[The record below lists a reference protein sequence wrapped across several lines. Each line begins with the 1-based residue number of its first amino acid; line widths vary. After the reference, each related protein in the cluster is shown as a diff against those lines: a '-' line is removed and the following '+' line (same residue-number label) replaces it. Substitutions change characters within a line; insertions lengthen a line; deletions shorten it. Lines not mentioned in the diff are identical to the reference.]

1 MKQILIVEDNL
12 ICQGNIKRALSPA
25 FHCLLAANRK
35 DCLAVLQSNAV
46 DLILLDLSLPDCTD
60 TSLLDEIVHK
70 NNDIPVIII
79 TQDSDPE
86 TAAEVIKHGAKDYV
100 LKTKFYKD
108 KEVLLNKIRILLDA
122 NSYKLINA
130 AQAAQIKYLN
140 RKMFIPELPEY
151 KHAYQQAEI
160 AMKGNLSLMISGESG
175 SGKGVLISLVHEKIC
190 PEKPFAAI
198 DCGAIPSTLIESELF
213 GFEKGAFTGAIT
225 SKPGKV
231 ELANNG
237 ILFLDEIHNASLEVQ
252 SKYLRLLQERRICRI
267 GSTKEIDVDF
277 MLITATNKNLREEV
291 EKGRFKDDLYYRIKQ
306 IEIIMPSLR
315 DSKKALMQFMEYFIS
330 FYNNKY
336 ATNFEVTEELRI
348 NFIKRTWPGNI
359 RELDSELQKI
369 VFAHSLNQ
377 DWRLYLNQGPHD
389 FIEKEITLK
398 EQLLNQEKNQ
408 IDKALKDNNYN
419 ISGAAKDLRIPR
431 TTLHNKLK
439 KHENILKD
447 CR

>member
-25 FHCLLAANRK
+25 VHCLLAANRK

-359 RELDSELQKI
+359 RELDS
-369 VFAHSLNQ
+369 
-377 DWRLYLNQGPHD
+377 
-389 FIEKEITLK
+389 
-398 EQLLNQEKNQ
+398 
-408 IDKALKDNNYN
+408 
-419 ISGAAKDLRIPR
+419 
-431 TTLHNKLK
+431 
-439 KHENILKD
+439 
-447 CR
+447 